1 MPEVPRRPKSA
12 DGERA
17 TIRDVAARAGV
28 SPSTAARVGAGNY
41 PVSQAA
47 RTKVLKAMR
56 ELDYVPNAQARALAR
71 GGTKTV
77 AFIMDDITGPSF
89 AYVAKG
95 VEQQATAEGR
105 LCMVFSTNGDP
116 ARELAIVETMR
127 EHSADAV
134 ILVGGGS
141 LDDRHRQRL
150 ISAAHALD
158 KAGSRLVLAGRPPL
172 DADVP
177 ASVVEY
183 DNEGGAFAACSY
195 LLSHGHRRVAF
206 IGADAPGEVPS
217 TTKAHRF
224 AGFRRAHETFALAYD
239 PGLVIPSTF
248 TREAGVRATK
258 RLLASGKEFTA
269 VFAATDMVAAGVLA
283 ALRDAGLRIPQD
295 VSVVGYDDIPL
306 AQDVSPALTTVH
318 IPTQEIGRAAVRMA
332 LHPEEPQYLL
342 LGTHIVVRGSAGRA
356 PGLGRD

>member
-1 MPEVPRRPKSA
+1 MARKLNSA
-12 DGERA
+12 DVERA

-28 SPSTAARVGAGNY
+28 SPSTAARVVAGNY
-41 PVSQAA
+41 PVAPA
-47 RTKVLKAMR
+47 TRAKVQKAMR
-56 ELDYVPNAQARALAR
+56 ELDYVPNAQARALAK

-105 LCMVFSTNGDP
+105 LCMVFTTYGDP

-127 EHSADAV
+127 EHRADAV

-141 LDDRHRQRL
+141 LDAGYRQRM
-150 ISAAHALD
+150 ISFAHALD

-177 ASVVEY
+177 ATVVEY
-183 DNEGGAFAACSY
+183 DNEGGAFAAAGY
-195 LLSHGHRRVAF
+195 LLSHGHRGIAF
-206 IGADAPGEVPS
+206 IGADTPGEAPNI
-217 TTKAHRF
+217 TKAHRLE
-224 AGFRRAHETFALAYD
+224 GFRRAHEAFGVGYD
-239 PGLVIPSTF
+239 SELVLPSAF

-258 RLLASGKEFTA
+258 QLLASGREFTA

-306 AQDVSPALTTVH
+306 AQDVTPALTTVH
-318 IPTQEIGRAAVRMA
+318 IPMEEIGRAAVRMA
-332 LHPEEPQYLL
+332 LRPQEPQYLL
-342 LGTHIVVRGSAGRA
+342 LGTHIVVRGTAGPVPAARR
-356 PGLGRD
+356 G

>member
-1 MPEVPRRPKSA
+1 MPRRVNST
-12 DGERA
+12 DSERA

-41 PVSQAA
+41 PVAPA
-47 RTKVLKAMR
+47 TRTKVLKAMR
-56 ELDYVPNAQARALAR
+56 ELDYVPNAQARALAK

-105 LCMVFSTNGDP
+105 LCMVFTTHGDP
-116 ARELAIVETMR
+116 SRELAIVETMR

-141 LDDRHRQRL
+141 LDDGYRQRM
-150 ISAAHALD
+150 ISVAHALD

-172 DADVP
+172 DAGADVP
-177 ASVVEY
+177 ATVVDY
-183 DNEGGAFAACSY
+183 DNEGGALAVTGY
-195 LLSHGHRRVAF
+195 LLSQGHRRIAF
-206 IGADAPGEVPS
+206 IGADAPGEAPN

-224 AGFRRAHETFALAYD
+224 EGFRRAHAEFEVDHD
-239 PGLVIPSTF
+239 PDLVIPSTF
-248 TREAGVRATK
+248 TREAGVRAAK

-283 ALRDAGLRIPQD
+283 ALREAGLRVPQD

-318 IPTQEIGRAAVRMA
+318 IPTEEIGRAAVRLA
-332 LHPEEPQYLL
+332 LHPEEQQYLL
-342 LGTHIVVRGSAGRA
+342 LGTHIVVRGSAGRV
-356 PGLGRD
+356 PGTRRG

>member
-1 MPEVPRRPKSA
+1 VPRRLSST
-12 DGERA
+12 DVERA

-28 SPSTAARVGAGNY
+28 SPSTAARVVAGNY
-41 PVSQAA
+41 PVAQAT
-47 RTKVLKAMR
+47 RTKVQKAMR
-56 ELDYVPNAQARALAR
+56 ELDYVPNAQARALAK

-105 LCMVFSTNGDP
+105 LCMVFTTHGDP
-116 ARELAIVETMR
+116 GRELEIVETMR

-141 LDDRHRQRL
+141 LDDAHRQRM
-150 ISAAHALD
+150 SSVAHALD
-158 KAGSRLVLAGRPPL
+158 KAGSRLVLAGRPAL
-172 DADVP
+172 DGDVP
-177 ASVVEY
+177 ATVVEY
-183 DNEGGAFAACSY
+183 DNEGGAFAVSSY

-206 IGADAPGEVPS
+206 IGADAPGEIGNA
-217 TTKAHRF
+217 TKAHRF
-224 AGFRRAHETFALAYD
+224 EGFMRAHAAFGLTHD
-239 PGLVIPSTF
+239 PDLVVPSAF

-258 RLLASGKEFTA
+258 RLLASDQEFTA

-283 ALRDAGLRIPQD
+283 ALREAGLRVPQD

-306 AQDVSPALTTVH
+306 AQDVSPALTTVR
-318 IPTQEIGRAAVRMA
+318 IPTEEIGRAAVRMA

-342 LGTHIVVRGSAGRA
+342 LGTHIVIRGSAGPA
-356 PGLGRD
+356 PGPRRG

>member
-1 MPEVPRRPKSA
+1 MTG

-28 SPSTAARVGAGNY
+28 SPSTAARVVAGNY
-41 PVSQAA
+41 PVAQATRA
-47 RTKVLKAMR
+47 KVLKAMR
-56 ELDYVPNAQARALAR
+56 ELDYVPNAQARALAK

-105 LCMVFSTNGDP
+105 LCMVFTTHGDP
-116 ARELAIVETMR
+116 ERELAVVEMMR

-141 LDDRHRQRL
+141 LDDAYRQRMT
-150 ISAAHALD
+150 SFAQALD

-172 DADVP
+172 GDDVP
-177 ASVVEY
+177 ATVVEY
-183 DNEGGAFAACSY
+183 DNIGGAFAITSY
-195 LLSHGHRRVAF
+195 LLARGHRRVAF
-206 IGADAPGEVPS
+206 IGADKAGEPPN

-224 AGFRRAHETFALAYD
+224 EGFLNAHEAYGVDHDPAL
-239 PGLVIPSTF
+239 VVPSTF
-248 TREAGVRATK
+248 TREVGVRATK
-258 RLLASGKEFTA
+258 QLLASGKQFTA

-283 ALRDAGLRIPQD
+283 ALHDAGIRVPED

-306 AQDVSPALTTVH
+306 ALDVQPPLTTVR
-318 IPTQEIGRAAVRMA
+318 IPTEELGRTAVRLA
-332 LHPEEPQYLL
+332 LHPEEPQHIM
-342 LGTHIVVRGSAGRA
+342 LGTHVVIRGSAGPA
-356 PGLGRD
+356 PGLGRG

>member
-1 MPEVPRRPKSA
+1 MPRRLNNA

-41 PVSQAA
+41 PVAPATRS
-47 RTKVLKAMR
+47 KVLKAMR
-56 ELDYVPNAQARALAR
+56 ELDYVPNAQARALAK

-105 LCMVFSTNGDP
+105 LCMVFSTHGDP
-116 ARELAIVETMR
+116 SRELAIVETMR

-141 LDDRHRQRL
+141 LDAGHRRRM
-150 ISAAHALD
+150 ISVAHALD

-177 ASVVEY
+177 ATVVDY
-183 DNEGGAFAACSY
+183 DNEGGALAVTGY
-195 LLSHGHRRVAF
+195 LLSHGHRRIAF
-206 IGADAPGEVPS
+206 LGADAPGEVPS

-224 AGFRRAHETFALAYD
+224 EGFRRAHEEFGAEYD
-239 PGLVIPSTF
+239 PELVIPSTF
-248 TREAGVRATK
+248 TREAGVRAAK

-283 ALRDAGLRIPQD
+283 ALREAGLRVPQD

-306 AQDVSPALTTVH
+306 AQDVWPALTTVR
-318 IPTQEIGRAAVRMA
+318 IPTEEIGRAAVRMA

-342 LGTHIVVRGSAGRA
+342 LGTHIVVRGSAGRV
-356 PGLGRD
+356 PGSRRA